1 MRYYFLDQDRNEQI
15 VDMDRMVEDGVT
27 RQFHFKIEGK
37 KHVFH
42 ARKLAGKL
50 FGSWEGKKW
59 FKLPMLSPGETL
71 VSHATTL
78 KVYRGF
84 KPSGLF
90 NGNAGA
96 LITQMPGKIV
106 KLMVNVGDKVQQGQT
121 VLILEAMK
129 MENEIKAGVAGTV
142 KSINVQVGQALESG
156 VLLIEIDDEA

>member
-15 VDMDRMVEDGVT
+15 IDMEKMEEVGGIR
-27 RQFHFKIEGK
+27 RFHFNVDGK
-37 KHVFH
+37 KHVLH

-50 FGSWEGKKW
+50 FGSWEGQKW
-59 FKLPMLSPGETL
+59 FKLPALLPGETL

-90 NGNAGA
+90 DGGAGA
-96 LITQMPGKIV
+96 LITQMPGKVV
-106 KLMVNVGDKVQQGQT
+106 KLLVNVGDKVQAGQT

-142 KSINVQVGQALESG
+142 KSVNVQVGQALESG
-156 VLLIEIDDEA
+156 VLLVEIDDEA